1 MAKVDYKKEM
11 KELYSPSTKE
21 VAEVVVPKMNFLMI
35 DGKGDPN
42 TSQEYIDSIQ
52 TLYPVAYTIKFAIK
66 KSTGLD
72 FGVMPLEGLW
82 WSDDMSDFTA
92 GKKDN
97 WQWTSMIMQPDVV
110 TREIFEKAVAD
121 VKAKNPPAGG
131 PASIDKIRFESY
143 DEGQAAQI
151 MYIGSYSEE
160 GPTIKRIHEKI
171 LSGGGKLS
179 GKHHEIYLSDPRKAD
194 PKKLKTVIRQP
205 FKE

>member
-1 MAKVDYKKEM
+1 MAKTDYKKEL
-11 KELYSPSTKE
+11 KELYTPSVKE
-21 VAEVVVPKMNFLMI
+21 VSKVVVPKMNFLMV

-42 TSQEYIDSIQ
+42 TSQEYVDSIQ

-66 KSTGLD
+66 KATGVD

-82 WSDDMSDFTA
+82 WSDDVSDFIA

-97 WQWTSMIMQPDVV
+97 WQWTSMIMQPDCV
-110 TREIFEKAVAD
+110 TKEIFEKAVEE
-121 VKAKNPPAGG
+121 VKAKKN

-143 DEGQAAQI
+143 DEGRAAQI

-160 GPTIKRIHEKI
+160 GPTIQRIHDSI
-171 LSGGGKLS
+171 LSSGGKLS
-179 GKHHEIYLSDPRKAD
+179 GKHHEIYLSDPRKSD

-205 FKE
+205 FNK